1 MTYLSNVNRADGV
14 VILVLLLGF
23 LIGRRNGLVKMLMR
37 VVYSIA
43 SFGASLF
50 FYPIVSGFIRQTPL
64 FDSVK
69 DGVISALGLE
79 TAVQAYT
86 KQQEVNIISSLQL
99 PDAFKDKML
108 ENNNSVIY
116 DLLGADSFVSY
127 IGGFIAGVI
136 INVVLVW
143 VLFILFMF
151 LLRVVLKGAGLISK
165 LPVIRGIDRIGGALL
180 GLFLAVLVIWTGC
193 SIIYAFVTKPFMFS
207 VYTEIAASKT
217 AAAFYEHNLLLDLIM
232 KRLF

>member
-151 LLRVVLKGAGLISK
+151 LLKVVLKGAGLISK

>member
-1 MTYLSNVNRADGV
+1 
-14 VILVLLLGF
+14 
-23 LIGRRNGLVKMLMR
+23 
-37 VVYSIA
+37 
-43 SFGASLF
+43 
-50 FYPIVSGFIRQTPL
+50 
-64 FDSVK
+64 
-69 DGVISALGLE
+69 
-79 TAVQAYT
+79 
-86 KQQEVNIISSLQL
+86 
-99 PDAFKDKML
+99 ML

-151 LLRVVLKGAGLISK
+151 LLKVVLKGAGLISK